1 MGLLRCAN
9 CGESYEERAKFCP
22 NCGVA
27 LKPAQGQEYPPSA
40 PAARRPVV
48 SILLSLVAV
57 VGLIAVALSM
67 SFFDDAPG
75 DVGSPVA
82 GLFHAVG
89 AVQLLLGLG
98 VLVSAMFLA
107 MRAFDVKTWGNAIV
121 GLGAASI
128 ASLVVIVA
136 EGTFAV
142 VFLAVPGLLA
152 VIAGL
157 LAKRTAA
164 KQP

>member
-1 MGLLRCAN
+1 MRCAN
-9 CGESYEERAKFCP
+9 CGESHEKRAKFCP

-27 LKPAQGQEYPPSA
+27 LRPADGQEPPSSVTTA
-40 PAARRPVV
+40 KRPAA
-48 SILLSLVAV
+48 SILVATVAV
-57 VGLIAVALSM
+57 FGLIAVALSM

-89 AVQLLLGLG
+89 AIQLVIGLG

-107 MRAFDVKTWGNAIV
+107 MRGVEAKTGGTAIL
-121 GLGAASI
+121 GLGAVSI
-128 ASLVVIVA
+128 AALLVIVA

-142 VFLAVPGLLA
+142 IFLAIPGLLA

-157 LAKRTAA
+157 LARRATASR
-164 KQP
+164 

>member
-1 MGLLRCAN
+1 
-9 CGESYEERAKFCP
+9 
-22 NCGVA
+22 
-27 LKPAQGQEYPPSA
+27 
-40 PAARRPVV
+40 V